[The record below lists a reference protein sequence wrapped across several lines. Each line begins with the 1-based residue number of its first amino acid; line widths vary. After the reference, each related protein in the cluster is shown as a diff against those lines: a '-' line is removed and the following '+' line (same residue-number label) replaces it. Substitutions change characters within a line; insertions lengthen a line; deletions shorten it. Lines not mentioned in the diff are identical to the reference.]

1 MTDETGIGVVASSD
15 AASAV
20 LISWRT
26 GVRWA
31 LAGPVV
37 TVGRSATVDVRLP
50 NDPLVSRV
58 HARLEWVACRWS
70 VVDDGLSRNGT
81 FVNGRRLT
89 GRRVL
94 HDGDEVRIGSTLLR
108 FCVVEDD
115 EPTTLAVDAPLTA
128 ARLTP
133 AQRAVLVAL
142 CRPFARGGDAAPASN
157 IQIAEELVVSVDT
170 VKTHLRVLS
179 AKLGL
184 RQLPPVQKRL
194 RLVDVALRTGLVT
207 MHDLAERS
215 RCSTL

>member
-1 MTDETGIGVVASSD
+1 MTDEAGIGVVATSD

-20 LISWRT
+20 LTSWPT

-31 LAGPVV
+31 LDGPVV
-37 TVGRSATVDVRLP
+37 TAGRSATADVRLLD
-50 NDPLVSRV
+50 DPLVSRV
-58 HARLEWVACRWS
+58 HARFERVAGTWT
-70 VVDDGLSRNGT
+70 VVDDGVSRNGT

-94 HDGDEVRIGSTLLR
+94 HDRDEVRIGSTVLS
-108 FCVVEDD
+108 FCVVEAD
-115 EPTTLAVDAPLTA
+115 EPITLAIDTPLTA

-142 CRPFARGGDAAPASN
+142 CRPLGRGGGAVPASN
-157 IQIAEELVVSVDT
+157 SQIADELVVSVDT
-170 VKTHLRVLS
+170 VKTHLRVLYT
-179 AKLGL
+179 KLGL
-184 RQLPPVQKRL
+184 EQLPPVQKRL

-215 RCSTL
+215 HRRTT